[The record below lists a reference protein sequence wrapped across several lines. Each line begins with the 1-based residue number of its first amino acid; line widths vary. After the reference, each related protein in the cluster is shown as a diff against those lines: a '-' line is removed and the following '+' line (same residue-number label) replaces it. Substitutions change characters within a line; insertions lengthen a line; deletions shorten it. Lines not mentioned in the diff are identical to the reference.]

1 MMGWY
6 GNGGQMNWFGWIMM
20 VGWLALLAA
29 AVAAGI
35 YLVTRGRHAAAP
47 GPGAGP
53 GARQIL
59 DMRFARGEIDSDE
72 YRLRRDALSEVPPP

>member
-6 GNGGQMNWFGWIMM
+6 GNGGQMQWLGWIMM

-35 YLVTRGRHAAAP
+35 YLVTRSRRVAGPAP
-47 GPGAGP
+47 GP

-59 DMRFARGEIDSDE
+59 DARFARGEIDSDE

>member
-1 MMGWY
+1 MAMMGWY
-6 GNGGQMNWFGWIMM
+6 GNGGQMHWFGWIMM

-35 YLVTRGRHAAAP
+35 YLIARSRRAAAP
-47 GPGAGP
+47 GTGP

-72 YRLRRDALSEVPPP
+72 YRLRRDALSEMPPP